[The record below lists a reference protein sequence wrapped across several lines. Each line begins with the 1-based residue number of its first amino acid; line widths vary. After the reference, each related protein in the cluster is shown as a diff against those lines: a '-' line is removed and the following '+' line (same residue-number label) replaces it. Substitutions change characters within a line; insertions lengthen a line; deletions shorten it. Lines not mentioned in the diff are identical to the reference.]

1 MSENDVKIYIG
12 KKETLKSSYDIANT
26 FDAVVSNRANGNIDK
41 AKKLGAAL
49 ANISPLGDGELSLNL
64 KEHVAQKF
72 LTADMLYK
80 IKVLIVFACE
90 TLLQIEIPVSVLTT
104 TAITSMYDEIEKQ
117 SPQLYSNISSGAA
130 FSFYYLAFQ
139 KGGDVCENVA
149 EAFAMLCE
157 VKNKDGFVSVGKII
171 WNRAV
176 EVIEQQLVKAD
187 FKDI

>member
-12 KKETLKSSYDIANT
+12 KKEKHKSTGDIANT
-26 FDAVVSNRANGNIDK
+26 FAAVVSNRANGNIDK
-41 AKKLGAAL
+41 AKKLGTAL
-49 ANISPLGDGELSLNL
+49 AQISPIGDEPLSLNL
-64 KEHVAQKF
+64 KEHVPQKF

-90 TLLQIEIPVSVLTT
+90 TLLQIEIPVSILST
-104 TAITSMYDEIEKQ
+104 TAITSMYDEIERQ
-117 SPQLYSNISSGAA
+117 SPVLYSNISSGAA

-171 WNRAV
+171 WNRAAQL
-176 EVIEQQLVKAD
+176 IEQEIEKAD

>member
-12 KKETLKSSYDIANT
+12 KKETYKSTGDLANT
-26 FDAVVSNRANGNIDK
+26 FDAVISNRANGNIDK
-41 AKKLGAAL
+41 AKALGTAL
-49 ANISPLGDGELSLNL
+49 AEISPIGEGDMSLNL
-64 KEHVAQKF
+64 KECVPQKF

-90 TLLQIEIPVSVLTT
+90 TMLQIEIPVNVLST
-104 TAITSMYDEIEKQ
+104 TAITAMYDVIAKQ
-117 SPQLYSNISSGAA
+117 SPALYSSISSGAA

-139 KGGDVCENVA
+139 KGGDVSENVA

-157 VKNKDGFVSVGKII
+157 VKNKEGFVSVGKII
-171 WNRAV
+171 WDLAV
-176 EVIEQQLVKAD
+176 EMIEKEIEKAD